1 MATLDIA
8 SLGTLSPE
16 MYAEQQALT
25 RRQQMAQMLYQ
36 QGVQGTSQPQ
46 GQMVSGI
53 YVPNSFFQNLVPAA
67 QIAAGKYAM
76 DKSDK
81 DATGLAA
88 RLRKEKGDAM
98 NNFRRLAS
106 DPTTMA
112 EAMEYVNT
120 NPYLGDLAKQ
130 LNAPRTRKVDEDFII
145 PGVDGK
151 SIVLDQGRRKLPTN
165 VEEVVMKFG
174 LPQNPAEWTQQHR
187 NILQN
192 YIPPKDL
199 IALQQTNARL
209 ADDGI
214 GGVAIPNVGGNPMA
228 NVLRGQPSQ
237 GMPSGQPMPGQMPA
251 APMPG
256 GAMPVQRAPM
266 AAQGSQYQYDPNI
279 SPKENRAA
287 AAKFNEDYQKNVKNA
302 KNAYRAIELAAPILK
317 SGAPSSGGFNAAVT
331 AVREYFGGGGDASAA
346 DTQLNVLGGALVGM
360 QPRFEGP
367 QGVLDVELY
376 KQMAGDVGNPKKP
389 IAARMAAL
397 QSMIALQKKYDPS
410 NDWDKLT
417 EMLTPQAKPKRVPP
431 GRANQD
437 KQALDW
443 ANANPGDPRAAAIKQ
458 RLGQSNGL

>member
-1 MATLDIA
+1 MATLDVA

-25 RRQQMAQMLYQ
+25 RRQQMAQLLYQ

-88 RLRKEKGDAM
+88 RLRKEKGEAM

-106 DPTTMA
+106 DPNTMN
-112 EAMEYVNT
+112 EAMEFVNT

-151 SIVLDQGRRKLPTN
+151 SIVLDQGRRKLPPN

-174 LPQNPAEWTQQHR
+174 LPQNPAEWTPQHR

-199 IALQQTNARL
+199 IALQQTNMRL

-214 GGVAIPNVGGNPMA
+214 GGVSIPNVGGNPMA
-228 NVLRGQPSQ
+228 NALRGQPSQ
-237 GMPSGQPMPGQMPA
+237 VMPA

-256 GAMPVQRAPM
+256 APM
-266 AAQGSQYQYDPNI
+266 AGAPMANAPVAAQGSQYQYDPKM

-302 KNAYRAIELAAPILK
+302 KNAYRAIELAAPILQ

-397 QSMIALQKKYDPS
+397 QSMIAMQKKYDPT

-417 EMLTPQAKPKRVPP
+417 EMLTPPKKPTKVSLQPK
-431 GRANQD
+431 AQD
-437 KQALDW
+437 KEALAW
-443 ANANPGDPRAAAIKQ
+443 ANANPDDPRSAAIKQ
-458 RLGQSNGL
+458 RLGQK

>member
-1 MATLDIA
+1 MATLDVA

-25 RRQQMAQMLYQ
+25 RRQQMAQLLYQ

-81 DATGLAA
+81 EATGLAA
-88 RLRKEKGDAM
+88 RLRKEKGEAM

-106 DPTTMA
+106 DPTTMN
-112 EAMEYVNT
+112 EAMEYANT

-151 SIVLDQGRRKLPTN
+151 SIVLDQGRRKLPPN

-174 LPQNPAEWTQQHR
+174 LPQNPAEWTPQHR

-209 ADDGI
+209 ADEGI
-214 GGVAIPNVGGNPMA
+214 GGVAVPNVGGNPMA
-228 NVLRGQPSQ
+228 NALRGQPSQ
-237 GMPSGQPMPGQMPA
+237 VMPA

-256 GAMPVQRAPM
+256 APMAGAPMAGAPMQGNVPM
-266 AAQGSQYQYDPNI
+266 AAQVSQYQYDPKM

-389 IAARMAAL
+389 VPARMAAL
-397 QSMIALQKKYDPS
+397 KSMIDLQKKYDPN
-410 NDWDKLT
+410 NDWDSLKA
-417 EMLTPQAKPKRVPP
+417 MLTPQEKPKRVPP

-443 ANANPGDPRAAAIKQ
+443 ANANPDDPRAAAIKQ